1 MNKTTEQSRLE
12 ILICYRG
19 DYAPLFFMGE
29 NPFRTFSN
37 KHSNNAYERSKS
49 K

>member
-19 DYAPLFFMGE
+19 DYAPHKMSL
-29 NPFRTFSN
+29 TTL
-37 KHSNNAYERSKS
+37 YERSKS